1 MTMSDAAQLSE
12 PPNNWEMF
20 RKWVQ
25 FCQDVSTN
33 SGARYLG
40 YQLRLSYDIKEWRL
54 HLETIKPGTNWL
66 KISQGGA
73 LGQPIRRWNILKYRY
88 EWGKWVEMLQ
98 YVHQYRPDRARE
110 RPIQY

>member
-66 KISQGGA
+66 KNFPRRGSGTTYTA
-73 LGQPIRRWNILKYRY
+73 LEHSYI
-88 EWGKWVEMLQ
+88 
-98 YVHQYRPDRARE
+98 
-110 RPIQY
+110 